1 MIVTADG
8 DGQERLYVCDR
19 YTAEF
24 AAAAVNTSG
33 ETQFALDDSGFTIT
47 KDGMEQRTD
56 YDFESLDG
64 GQGGSSGIQ
73 SDGEIGCIL
82 VTSPYINRGE
92 MQTTFVESSLYYYDT
107 AEKNTVC

>member
-1 MIVTADG
+1 MIFTADLVL
-8 DGQERLYVCDR
+8 QERLYVCDR

-47 KDGMEQRTD
+47 KDGMQQRTD

-73 SDGEIGCIL
+73 SDGESGCIL
-82 VTSPYINRGE
+82 VNSPYINRGE
-92 MQTTFVESSLYYYDT
+92 VLTTFVDSSQ
-107 AEKNTVC
+107 